1 VVVHNAEGLA
11 RRRSEQA
18 LHHNQRRRQQL
29 LAFTAAAPATVGDG
43 QGRAGHFYHLRHP
56 RRRHEPRRRRR
67 RRGGGGGGGGGR
79 ERGGGCTTSPLARRV
94 QVHAHVVKEATY
106 ACRAAASPPAA
117 SAAAPMPTLQLS
129 VRVARWG
136 WGSEVSGGT
145 LTQERACH
153 RSNKSNH
160 VRDALHSAA

>member
-1 VVVHNAEGLA
+1 MVVHNAEGLA

-67 RRGGGGGGGGGR
+67 RGGGGGGGGG

-129 VRVARWG
+129 VGVARWG